1 MRRQGK
7 KGAGLQP
14 APAST
19 VGPQLQAVAEGAL
32 ETVETTS
39 HEVVFLVDVS
49 PEVIQ
54 REKEKARVLRRSQ
67 WWQRRLARGECYYC
81 HCKVPPQEL
90 TMDHI
95 VPLARGGQSTRGN
108 VAPACKSC
116 NSRKKYLLPM
126 EWDDYLRRLTSAIS
140 SRAAD
145 AAAAEQDKD
154 DEGMQRV

>member
-19 VGPQLQAVAEGAL
+19 VGRQLQAVPEGAL
-32 ETVETTS
+32 GAVKTTS
-39 HEVVFLVDVS
+39 HEVVFLVDVP

-95 VPLARGGQSTRGN
+95 VPLARGAIHQGQRGTRLQELQQPKKIS
-108 VAPACKSC
+108 PADGMGRLPEETDLSHLIA
-116 NSRKKYLLPM
+116 SR
-126 EWDDYLRRLTSAIS
+126 
-140 SRAAD
+140 
-145 AAAAEQDKD
+145 
-154 DEGMQRV
+154 